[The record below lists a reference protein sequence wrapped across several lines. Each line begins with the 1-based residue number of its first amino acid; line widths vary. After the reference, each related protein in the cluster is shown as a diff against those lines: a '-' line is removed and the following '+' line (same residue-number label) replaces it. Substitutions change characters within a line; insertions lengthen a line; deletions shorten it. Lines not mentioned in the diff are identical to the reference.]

1 MGNNTSKGQFYISMN
16 VYQLKHIGR
25 NTFIEISTN
34 TSKWE
39 LTPPNYDDKKGLA
52 FFFDE
57 CVSTNV
63 LQLVHIGRKLC
74 FRGIIFSRN
83 KPSTDISR
91 TGLSFRP
98 DFSSFAS

>member
-16 VYQLKHIGR
+16 VFQLKHIGR

-63 LQLVHIGRKLC
+63 LQLVHIGRN
-74 FRGIIFSRN
+74 IFIETKAN
-83 KPSTDISR
+83 P
-91 TGLSFRP
+91 F
-98 DFSSFAS
+98 